1 MMTISLSRSL
11 TAVAAASVLATSA
24 FAGGENWHNNY
35 EESLALAE
43 ENQQDV
49 LLDFTG
55 SDWCGWCIRLNEEVF
70 SHDEFK
76 TYAGENFVLV
86 ELDYPARKELPEDIV
101 AQNEV
106 LKEQFGIEGFPTI
119 ILADAQGRPYA
130 QTGYQQGGPE
140 AYVAHLEELKQKRV
154 QRDEYLAAAEEAEG
168 IERAQRLHDA
178 MQVLGDDM
186 AVKHYAS
193 VVDEIM
199 TIDADNEAGLKGH
212 YEAIALAEEQRAG
225 LNALMSGDVQG
236 DPQGTI
242 DGIDAFLEDDAL
254 VPAIRQEALAM
265 KSQIMMFV
273 LEDQAGAKV
282 VLEQAIAV
290 DPDSQMGQMLQGALE
305 RFFGDDAE

>member
-1 MMTISLSRSL
+1 MTLSLSRCL
-11 TAVAAASVLATSA
+11 TAVAAASVLTTSA
-24 FAGGENWHNNY
+24 FAAGEGWSDNY

-43 ENQQDV
+43 TNGQDV

-86 ELDYPARKELPEDIV
+86 ELDFPSQKQLSEEVV
-101 AQNEV
+101 AQNAE
-106 LKEQFGIEGFPTI
+106 LQEQFGIEGFPTI

-130 QTGYQQGGPE
+130 QTGYQAGGPE

-154 QRDEYLAAAEEAEG
+154 QRDEYFAAADEAEG

-186 AVKHYAS
+186 AVKHYGS

-199 TIDADNEAGLKGH
+199 AIDADNEAGLKAH
-212 YEAIALAEEQRAG
+212 YEALALAEEQRAG
-225 LNALMSGDVQG
+225 LDELMSGNVQG
-236 DPQGTI
+236 DPEGTI
-242 DGIDAFLEDDAL
+242 AGIDTFLEDDAL

-265 KSQIMMFV
+265 KSQIMMFIMQDQVGAKAV
-273 LEDQAGAKV
+273 LE
-282 VLEQAIAV
+282 EAIAV
-290 DPDSQMGQMLQGALE
+290 DPDSEMGQMLQGALE
-305 RFFGDDAE
+305 QFFGDSE

>member
-1 MMTISLSRSL
+1 MTISLSRSL

>member
-1 MMTISLSRSL
+1 MTISLSRCL
-11 TAVAAASVLATSA
+11 TAVAAASVLTTSA
-24 FAGGENWHNNY
+24 FAGGEDWHDNY

-43 ENQQDV
+43 TNEQDV

-55 SDWCGWCIRLNEEVF
+55 SDWCGWCIKLNEEVF

-86 ELDYPARKELPEDIV
+86 ELDFPAQKELPEAIV
-101 AQNEV
+101 EQNQA
-106 LKEQFGIEGFPTI
+106 LQEQFGVEGFPTI
-119 ILADAQGRPYA
+119 ILADAEGRPYA
-130 QTGYQQGGPE
+130 QTGYQAGGPE
-140 AYVAHLEELKQKRV
+140 AYVTHLEELKQKRV
-154 QRDEYLAAAEEAEG
+154 QRDEYLAAADAAEG

-186 AVKHYAS
+186 AVKHYGS
-193 VVDEIM
+193 IVEEIM

-242 DGIDAFLEDDAL
+242 DGIDTFLENDAL

-273 LEDQAGAKV
+273 MEDQAGAKV
-282 VLEQAIAV
+282 VLEEAIAI
-290 DPDSQMGQMLQGALE
+290 DPDSEMGQMLQGALE
-305 RFFGDDAE
+305 RFFSDSE